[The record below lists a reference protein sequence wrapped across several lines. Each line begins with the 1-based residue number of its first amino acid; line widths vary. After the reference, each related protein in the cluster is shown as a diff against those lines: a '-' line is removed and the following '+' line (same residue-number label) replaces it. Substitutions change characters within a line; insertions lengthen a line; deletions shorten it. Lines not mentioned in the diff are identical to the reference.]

1 MNSTS
6 LNHHLYVIKLS
17 TLARSGYTEWDLIT
31 VNYMYQSNL
40 TKFCHL
46 LIKRNCYFHVLPTEV
61 FGIGTS
67 WEAQALMNDQ
77 HLVFLITLI
86 E

>member
-31 VNYMYQSNL
+31 VNYTYQSNL
-40 TKFCHL
+40 KFCHL
-46 LIKRNCYFHVLPTEV
+46 LIKCNCYFHVLPTEV
-61 FGIGTS
+61 SGIGTS
-67 WEAQALMNDQ
+67 WETGALMNDQ